1 MYKQNKMAQQSKFV
15 TKEAIFY

>member
-1 MYKQNKMAQQSKFV
+1 MYKQNNMAQQSKFV